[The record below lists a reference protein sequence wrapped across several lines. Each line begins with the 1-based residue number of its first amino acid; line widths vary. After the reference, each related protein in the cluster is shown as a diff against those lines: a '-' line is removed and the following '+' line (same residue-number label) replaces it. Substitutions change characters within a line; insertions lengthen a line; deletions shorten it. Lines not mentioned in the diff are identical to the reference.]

1 MLDRVHDVTATCDGP
16 GLQTPT
22 EQVVAALW
30 QQITG
35 REYVAGDNFFKTGGD
50 SLAAARVVAR
60 LRSFLPV
67 RASLADLFAHPVLAD
82 FARHLDGL
90 QDQRRQREQ
99 QHLER
104 RRITGSERI
113 LMTPA
118 QRLRVATECRA
129 GRERL
134 PRPAGFVP
142 WMIEI
147 TAPVSDRAI
156 TEALQRLIARHESL
170 RVGFV
175 VDPDSDGGHLFVVDD
190 AEPGLVVE
198 DCGEWPVRHHHDL
211 LAERLSL
218 LTEDPVDLSRPP
230 LWRARLFRFSGNHC
244 ALVVVTDHVVMDGI
258 SVEVLNNEFHA
269 LLNGERL
276 AADNARLDFFDWV
289 HWQRERLSGS
299 SREELGRYWRKRLAG
314 SGLFPDLG
322 LPAPT
327 SGVDGA
333 THHTEALRLS
343 ADQTA
348 ALLRVATHH
357 GVTSFMICLAAVAL
371 SWQRLR
377 GESDTVVHTPVGN
390 RSDPSFAGVVGW
402 LAHTIPIRTVLDPHG
417 SLKGA
422 LETVRVAVSDALR
435 HQDMYL
441 DDIAVE
447 LGVPPSGDIRPPRIY
462 YGLAETDE
470 PIRVLSGGTSR
481 RLRFPLCAA
490 QDRAQRRALAQFE
503 TMSGSG
509 VSIFADISEG
519 RLGLGV
525 VVDPRETDVGFA
537 RCLVAAFADV
547 VAELSRLPMGQ
558 RDACSPE
565 KAAITP
571 VRPPSTRK
579 SDHAAAQVP
588 GSDGCP
594 ISQPC

>member
-1 MLDRVHDVTATCDGP
+1 MLDRLHDLTATRDGP
-16 GLQTPT
+16 GLRTPT
-22 EQVVAALW
+22 EQIVAALW

-35 REYVAGDNFFKTGGD
+35 REYVAGDNFFKAGGD

-99 QHLER
+99 QHLEQR
-104 RRITGSERI
+104 KITGSERI

-118 QRLRVATECRA
+118 QRLRAATECRA
-129 GRERL
+129 RREGL

-142 WMIEI
+142 WMVEI

-156 TEALQRLIARHESL
+156 SEALQRLVARHESL
-170 RVGFV
+170 RVGLV
-175 VDPDSDGGHLFVVDD
+175 VDPDSDGSHLFVVDD

-198 DCGEWPVRHHHDL
+198 DCGEWPLQDHHDL

-218 LTEDPVDLSRPP
+218 LSEDPVDLSQPP
-230 LWRARLFRFSGNHC
+230 LWRARLFRFSGDHC
-244 ALVVVTDHVVMDGI
+244 ALIVVTDHMVMDGI
-258 SVEVLNNEFHA
+258 SVEILNNEFHA
-269 LLNGERL
+269 LLNGEKL
-276 AADNARLDFFDWV
+276 AADDARLDFFDWV
-289 HWQRERLSGS
+289 HWQRERLSGR
-299 SREELGRYWRKRLAG
+299 SREELARYWRKRLAG
-314 SGLFPDLG
+314 SGLFPELK

-327 SGVDGA
+327 SRGDGA
-333 THHTEALRLS
+333 LHHAEALRLS

-348 ALLRVATHH
+348 ALLRVAAHH
-357 GVTSFMICLAAVAL
+357 GVTSFMICLAAVTL
-371 SWQRLR
+371 SWQRVR

-390 RSDPSFAGVVGW
+390 RSDSSFAGVVGW

-417 SLKGA
+417 SLKDA

-441 DDIAVE
+441 DDIAAA
-447 LGVPPSGDIRPPRIY
+447 LGVQSGGRRPPRIY

-470 PIRVLSGGTSR
+470 PIRVVSGGTSR
-481 RLRFPLCAA
+481 RLRFPLCAV
-490 QDRAQRRALAQFE
+490 QDRARGRAVAQLD

-509 VSIFADISEG
+509 VSIFVDISVG

-525 VVDPRETDVGFA
+525 VVDPRETDVRFA
-537 RCLVAAFADV
+537 QRLVSAFADV
-547 VAELSRLPMGQ
+547 VAELSRLPTGQ
-558 RDACSPE
+558 RVTCPPGE
-565 KAAITP
+565 AAITP
-571 VRPPSTRK
+571 DRPPSTRK
-579 SDHAAAQVP
+579 SGHATAGVP

-594 ISQPC
+594 ISRPC